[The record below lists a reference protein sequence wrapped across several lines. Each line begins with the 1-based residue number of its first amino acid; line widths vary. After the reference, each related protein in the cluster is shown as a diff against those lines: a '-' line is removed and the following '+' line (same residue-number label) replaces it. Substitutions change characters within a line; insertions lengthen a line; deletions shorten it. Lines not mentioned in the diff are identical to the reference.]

1 MDILH
6 AEVMTFL
13 KKYNCKVMQ
22 SCCVVEIFRVKQ
34 NLSNFIF
41 FLEKHIDLGIFE
53 EFIIEIYRNTCFNF
67 QNDNLFI
74 NSFEQFF

>member
-1 MDILH
+1 MDILY

-34 NLSNFIF
+34 NLSNFSF

-53 EFIIEIYRNTCFNF
+53 EFIIEIYRNTSFNF
-67 QNDNLFI
+67 QNNNFFI

>member
-6 AEVMTFL
+6 AEVLTFL

-34 NLSNFIF
+34 NLSNFSF

-53 EFIIEIYRNTCFNF
+53 EFIIEIYRNTCFNI
-67 QNDNLFI
+67 QNDKFI
-74 NSFEQFF
+74 YQ